1 MATAEVLHPS
11 DVAPH
16 DVAGETEE
24 PPEAQGEPERV
35 LGASTAD
42 QVLERWHGFMAE
54 TSKLLKSQLE
64 PPAFRHRLPLSKL
77 TVATP
82 TSSQVDWSNQLGLSC
97 SQTGRVV
104 YSLTAAVE
112 QARSCVQQASK
123 IYDSL
128 GIFGEALG
136 PEMPEEDSLQTPPS
150 LLIELAE
157 LRLALRFIHVEKAS
171 SAGAAQLPELGEN
184 AMALLQELQEA
195 TPLLRGIELG
205 GEKYE

>member
-16 DVAGETEE
+16 DVAGEIEE
-24 PPEAQGEPERV
+24 APEAQGESERV

-82 TSSQVDWSNQLGLSC
+82 TSSQVHRKN
-97 SQTGRVV
+97 RVDMV
-104 YSLTAAVE
+104 LY
-112 QARSCVQQASK
+112 
-123 IYDSL
+123 
-128 GIFGEALG
+128 
-136 PEMPEEDSLQTPPS
+136 
-150 LLIELAE
+150 
-157 LRLALRFIHVEKAS
+157 HVVI
-171 SAGAAQLPELGEN
+171 PWIN
-184 AMALLQELQEA
+184 
-195 TPLLRGIELG
+195 
-205 GEKYE
+205 